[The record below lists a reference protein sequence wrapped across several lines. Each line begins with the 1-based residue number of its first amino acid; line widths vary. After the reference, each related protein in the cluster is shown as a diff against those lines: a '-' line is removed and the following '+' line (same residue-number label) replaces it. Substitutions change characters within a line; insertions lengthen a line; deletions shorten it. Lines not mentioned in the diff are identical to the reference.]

1 MGEKLLRR
9 AAGRYMKDA
18 FLLTKPCQDHR
29 TVQEGNGIFIL
40 GKREG
45 FYGLGQQDTDDVPVF
60 PYTLQRYK
68 QAGIIASIHFR
79 IIIRMTASPAS
90 QPGMRSCS
98 VISVSF
104 SNSIFRQGTRQSG
117 WEGYLRVSS
126 STDCLA
132 EEVLAR

>member
-79 IIIRMTASPAS
+79 IIYQNDGFACKPDAYPRADSEP
-90 QPGMRSCS
+90 
-98 VISVSF
+98 
-104 SNSIFRQGTRQSG
+104 
-117 WEGYLRVSS
+117 
-126 STDCLA
+126 
-132 EEVLAR
+132 

>member
-29 TVQEGNGIFIL
+29 TIQEGNGIFIL

-45 FYGLGQQDTDDVPVF
+45 FYSLGQQDTDDVLVF

-79 IIIRMTASPAS
+79 IIYQNDGFACKPAGNA
-90 QPGMRSCS
+90 QLQRHFRFFFQLHFQTGNQTVRLGRVFTGILQHGLSC
-98 VISVSF
+98 
-104 SNSIFRQGTRQSG
+104 
-117 WEGYLRVSS
+117 
-126 STDCLA
+126 
-132 EEVLAR
+132 